1 MRNESNRRSFLQ
13 TAALAGGAGVA
24 SSKTAHAQTYNIS
37 TNDLIR
43 VGVLCLSPVS
53 HAGMWASAINSE
65 GQEGWV
71 PRAHKLRVTH
81 CWDSKPGVAEKFG
94 ERYNCTAVKNYYDMV
109 GKVDAVILAGF
120 YEAKWW
126 LELARPYLEA
136 GLPCYINRPFAMS
149 MKQAKETVELAKKHN
164 APLLHTDGHLVLQEA
179 KQAREKVKRCLRE
192 GKNII
197 GATAYNYAWPDYPVH
212 TIHGLYFLYT
222 VLGLDV
228 DQISFQA
235 DGWWNSEIPTNP
247 NIMTWG
253 VVNLKY
259 NGINIEGVGEQT
271 EPFVATQL
279 QVDDECSF
287 SNIRLYYSDGG
298 PSRGEWMDFDNQLG
312 ALARAGRGERMYN
325 LNYLTPWY
333 IQEMF
338 TTRVMRW
345 SYDEILQHTKIFL
358 AGFKSHLDHNGAM
371 YTVDDLPDDWKHRLY
386 SRTISMRPC
395 SDKSLIFTEK
405 NKG

>member
-1 MRNESNRRSFLQ
+1 MADQTTRRTFLSAAATATATGVAVGTKSTHASS
-13 TAALAGGAGVA
+13 TAA
-24 SSKTAHAQTYNIS
+24 
-37 TNDLIR
+37 NDLVR
-43 VGVLCLSPVS
+43 VGILCLSPVS
-53 HAGMWASAINSE
+53 HAGLWANAINSE

-71 PRAHKLRVTH
+71 PRTHKLIITH
-81 CWDSKPGVAEKFG
+81 CWDSKPEVAEKFG
-94 ERYNCTAVKNYYDMV
+94 ERFNCTAVKNYYDMV
-109 GKVDAVILAGF
+109 GKVDAIILAGF

-126 LELARPYLEA
+126 LDLARPYLEA

-149 MKQAKETVELAKKHN
+149 MKQAKETVELAKKHD

-179 KQAREKVKRCLRE
+179 KQAREKVKRCLSE
-192 GKNII
+192 GQSII
-197 GATAYNYAWPDYPVH
+197 GATAYNYAWPDYPIH

-235 DGWWNSEIPTNP
+235 DGWWNREIPTSP

-253 VVNLKY
+253 AINMKY
-259 NGINIEGVGEQT
+259 NGIKIDGVGEQT
-271 EPFVATQL
+271 KPFVATQL
-279 QVDDECSF
+279 QVDDDCSF
-287 SNIRLYYSDGG
+287 SNIRLYYSSGKRG
-298 PSRGEWMDFDNQLG
+298 QKGEWMDFDNQLG
-312 ALARAGRGERMYN
+312 ALARADGEERMYN

-371 YTVDDLPDDWKHRLY
+371 YTVDDLPDDWEAPSVFPNYLDEAMFK
-386 SRTISMRPC
+386 
-395 SDKSLIFTEK
+395 
-405 NKG
+405 